1 VRRFVFGDGTATPFV
16 VVATLVIG
24 LLVVGTRLPERARR

>member
-1 VRRFVFGDGTATPFV
+1 MSLTECSGGVLLV

-24 LLVVGTRLPERARR
+24 LKLKCITLLLS